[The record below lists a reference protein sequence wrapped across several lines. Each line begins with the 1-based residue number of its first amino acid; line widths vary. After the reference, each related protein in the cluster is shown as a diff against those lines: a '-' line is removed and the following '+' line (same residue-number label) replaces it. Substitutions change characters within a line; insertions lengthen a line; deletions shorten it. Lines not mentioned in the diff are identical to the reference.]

1 MNKYYKFE
9 KSAAENIGLIKAI
22 IYQFL
27 KEQSEIIRL
36 NLVINE
42 FTFLTQEEIVNAV
55 LDLSEKGLI
64 SYNESK
70 EQITIK
76 KVLNKKRTL

>member
-27 KEQSEIIRL
+27 KEQSEMIRL

-42 FTFLTQEEIVNAV
+42 FTFLTQEEIVNAI

-64 SYNESK
+64 SYNENK
-70 EQITIK
+70 EQISIK
-76 KVLNKKRTL
+76 KVPRS